1 MIDIVAGDLIQ
12 KLNHSID
19 LLVKAIDQ
27 AGETLGKKPHVP
39 LNTIKRLQHYKE
51 ITTKQRKIV
60 DDIISILENKQFDQL
75 WMEIQRVNALSNFIR
90 EDAVDLINDISPNPV
105 RLYRPDGH

>member
-1 MIDIVAGDLIQ
+1 MIDIVASDLLQ

-27 AGETLGKKPHVP
+27 AGETLSQKPNIP
-39 LNTIKRLQHYKE
+39 LHTIKRLQHYKE
-51 ITTKQRKIV
+51 ITSKQRNIV
-60 DDIISILENKQFDQL
+60 SEINAIIENKQFDKL

-90 EDAVDLINDISPNPV
+90 DDAADLINDISPNPV
-105 RLYRPDGH
+105 KMYRPDGH